1 MILKDFIMQHHTFA
15 LQEESINWEDAVKIG
30 TDLLCQAGAAAPE
43 YYDAIIRTTDE
54 LGPYYVIA
62 PGIAM
67 PHARPELGAKKTGF
81 ALVTLKNPV
90 SFGHEDNDPVDVIL
104 CICAATAQD
113 LNEQVI
119 MEAVTLFDSEE
130 AMSKLRTAHTAEALY
145 AILEDVERLAAEE

>member
-1 MILKDFIMQHHTFA
+1 MLLKDFIIQNHTFA
-15 LQEESINWEDAVKIG
+15 LQEEALGWEDAVKIG
-30 TDLLCQAGAAAPE
+30 TDLLCQAGAASPE

-81 ALVTLKNPV
+81 ALITLKKPV

-119 MEAVTLFDSEE
+119 IEAVTLFDSEE
-130 AMSKLRTAHTAEALY
+130 AMDKLRTATRPETLY
-145 AILEDVERLAAEE
+145 AILEEVEQLSEEE